1 MWVTRDEPVELKED
15 VEEKITISMRDYRRF
30 LSYAKYM
37 ENWAPDTYE
46 CPICGALNPR
56 GYICI
61 ECRHNGTK

>member
-1 MWVTRDEPVELKED
+1 MRIARNEPVELKED
-15 VEEKITISMRDYRRF
+15 IEEKITISMRDYRRL

-37 ENWAPDTYE
+37 ENWAPDTYK

-61 ECRHNGTK
+61 ECRHNVTK